1 MSRSGEFIIVE
12 GIDGSGKDTQAELLA
27 GHLRSMG
34 RKVLVTKSP
43 SDWYRNQPSVKSFIE
58 DGKTD
63 VRQDTLAV
71 LGAADRMMNI
81 DQVILPALRAGTDVI
96 CVRYIYSGFGYFLK
110 RGADMRYVEAVNSLV
125 LRPSYGLLLE
135 IDPEV
140 AVGRVVQRDSKTQFE
155 ERAGYLGDI
164 QDEMVRRWPPEFL
177 RMDATLPEA
186 EIAAEMLRYVTG
198 SRTA

>member
-1 MSRSGEFIIVE
+1 MSRNGDFIIVE

-27 GHLRSMG
+27 RHLRSLG

-43 SDWYRNQPSVKSFIE
+43 SDWYRNQPPVKSFIE

-110 RGADMRYVEAVNSLV
+110 RGADMRYVEAVNSLA
-125 LRPSYGLLLE
+125 LQPSYGLLLE
-135 IDPEV
+135 IDPEE
-140 AVGRVVQRDSKTQFE
+140 AVGRVVRRDSKTQFE
-155 ERAGYLGDI
+155 ERANYLGDV
-164 QDEMVRRWPPEFL
+164 QDEMVRRWPSGFL
-177 RMDATLPEA
+177 RMDAALPEA

-198 SRTA
+198 NRPA

>member
-1 MSRSGEFIIVE
+1 MNRSGEFIIVE

-27 GHLRSMG
+27 DHLRRLG

-43 SDWYRNQPSVKSFIE
+43 SDWYRNQSPVKSFIE

-110 RGADMRYVEAVNSLV
+110 RGADMRYVEAVNSLA

-135 IDPEV
+135 LDPEE
-140 AVGRVVQRDSKTQFE
+140 AVGRVVRRDSKTQFE
-155 ERAGYLGDI
+155 ERANYLGDV
-164 QDEMVRRWPPEFL
+164 QDEMVRRWPSEFL
-177 RMDATLPEA
+177 RMDAALPEA

-198 SRTA
+198 NRQA